1 MENWEVIMNCCFDT
15 FRQISELSRSSMD
28 TRFSKIILR
37 FSKIILENPY
47 AFLSILIQIH
57 FSHSF
62 GV

>member
-28 TRFSKIILR
+28 TRFSKIIL
-37 FSKIILENPY
+37 ENPY

-57 FSHSF
+57 FSHNF